1 MIHAVLAYL
10 TCPMCRK
17 DLAAGPGQVRCPAGH
32 TYDLA
37 RTGYLTLT
45 TGRAAALGGDSADM
59 VKAREAFLTAGHYA
73 TLADRLATAVHSYQG
88 TSTGTGLPG
97 RRLATAVHGHQST
110 IGGYQNND
118 GDARSE
124 NSGEPENSGE
134 HAGGE
139 PVVIDI
145 GAGTGYYLAH
155 LLRLSP
161 GAVGIAVDA
170 SRYALRR
177 AARAHPRIGAV
188 GTDVRGPLPIRTA
201 AASLVLDVF
210 APRNVTEMHRILR
223 SDGQLVI
230 VIPTARHLA
239 EIVGPLGLVTVDER
253 KSERLREKLA
263 GFFVQQDRLTLDL
276 ELSLPPDDLLNLVM
290 MGPTAHHRQASDV
303 RVAIEDRWPHGA
315 SATASFA
322 VEIHQPFP
330 R

>member
-1 MIHAVLAYL
+1 M
-10 TCPMCRK
+10 
-17 DLAAGPGQVRCPAGH
+17 GPGQVRCPAGH

-45 TGRAAALGGDSADM
+45 TGRAAAPDGDSADM

-73 TLADRLATAVHSYQG
+73 ALADRLATAVHC
-88 TSTGTGLPG
+88 
-97 RRLATAVHGHQST
+97 HQST
-110 IGGYQNND
+110 IGAYQNN
-118 GDARSE
+118 GGESRSA

-322 VEIHQPFP
+322 IEIHRPFP

>member
-1 MIHAVLAYL
+1 
-10 TCPMCRK
+10 MCRK

-37 RTGYLTLT
+37 RAGYLTLT
-45 TGRAAALGGDSADM
+45 TGRAAALYGDSADM
-59 VKAREAFLTAGHYA
+59 VKSREAFLTAGHYTA
-73 TLADRLATAVHSYQG
+73 LADRLATAVHNHQG
-88 TSTGTGLPG
+88 
-97 RRLATAVHGHQST
+97 T
-110 IGGYQNND
+110 IGGYQND
-118 GDARSE
+118 GGDDHGRQTDGQHSGRLE
-124 NSGEPENSGE
+124 NSGASENNSNSESSGE
-134 HAGGE
+134 HVGGE

-161 GAVGIAVDA
+161 GVVGIAVDA

-188 GTDVRGPLPIRTA
+188 GADVRGPLPIRTA

-210 APRNVTEMHRILR
+210 APRNVAEMHRILR
-223 SDGQLVI
+223 PDGRLAI

-263 GFFVQQDRLTLDL
+263 GFFAQRDRLTLDL
-276 ELSLPPDDLLNLVM
+276 ELSLPPEDLLNLVM

-303 RVAIEDRWPHGA
+303 RAAIEDRWPHGA
-315 SATASFA
+315 SPTASFTI
-322 VEIHQPFP
+322 EIHEPFSG
-330 R
+330 